1 MAAST
6 IDSTLFRDQFSTPA
20 MRAVFDDKM
29 TVQKWLDVEAAL
41 ARAEASLGI
50 IPEQAA
56 RDITRA
62 ADVEQYDLD
71 AMRDEMARTSH
82 PIVPL
87 VRAMAKA
94 CEKLGAKEAGEFV
107 HWGATTQDIMDTGLV
122 LQMKDGLDLL
132 LDALGVLDANLEKL
146 ARDHRDT
153 PMAGRTHGQQAL
165 PITFGYKAAVWLDE
179 VRRHVARLQD
189 MAPRVLVGQFSG
201 AVGTYAAIGEKG
213 PEVMRRMMA
222 DLGLTAPVICWH
234 VAKDR
239 PADFACNLALVTGT
253 MGKIAH
259 EVATLQRTEL
269 AELEEPHQPG
279 KVGSSTMPQK
289 RNPSICEGIQ
299 SIARLAWA
307 CVPPAFE
314 GMVAEHERDKV
325 ANQGERDFIP
335 RLCCYTEAAVRKV
348 AHVTG
353 GLSVRTGN
361 MRKNLDM
368 TGGLLLSE
376 AVMMTLGQKIGRNT
390 AHDVVYE
397 AAMEAFEKD
406 LVFRDLLLKDG
417 RVTAVMSA
425 ADLDGILDP
434 ARYTGLSAE
443 MVDAVLAAQA

>member
-1 MAAST
+1 MAAGT
-6 IDSTLFRDQFSTPA
+6 IDSTLFRDQFSTAA
-20 MRAVFDDKM
+20 MRAVFDDAM
-29 TVQKWLDVEAAL
+29 TVQKWLDTEAAL
-41 ARAEASLGI
+41 ARAEASLSI

-62 ADVEQYDLD
+62 ADVSQYDLD
-71 AMRDEMARTSH
+71 AMREEMARTSH

-94 CEKLGAKEAGEFV
+94 CEKLGAKQSGEYV

-122 LQMKDGLDLL
+122 LQMKD
-132 LDALGVLDANLEKL
+132 ALGLIMAALAELEANLVKL
-146 ARDHRDT
+146 AVDHRDT

-165 PITFGYKAAVWLDE
+165 PVTFGYKAAVWLDE
-179 VRRHVARLQD
+179 VRRHMVRLTE
-189 MAPRVLVGQFSG
+189 MGPRVLVGQFSG
-201 AVGTYAAIGEKG
+201 AVGTYAAIGARG
-213 PEVMRRMMA
+213 PEVMARMMA
-222 DLGLTAPVICWH
+222 DLELGAPLICWH

-239 PADFACNLALVTGT
+239 PADFACNLALVAGT
-253 MGKIAH
+253 MGRIAH

-299 SIARLAWA
+299 AIARLAWA

-314 GMVAEHERDKV
+314 GMMAEHERDKV

-335 RLCCYTEAAVRKV
+335 RLCCYAEAAVRKV
-348 AHVTG
+348 AYVTG
-353 GLSVRTGN
+353 GLTVRREN
-361 MRKNLDM
+361 MRRNLDL

-376 AVMMTLGQKIGRNT
+376 AVMMKLGQAIGRNT

-397 AAMEAFEKD
+397 AAMEAFEKN
-406 LVFRDLLLKDG
+406 LVFRDLLLQDG
-417 RVTAVMSA
+417 RVTAAMSA
-425 ADLDGILDP
+425 EDLDAILDP

-443 MVDAVLAAQA
+443 MVDRVLGG

>member
-20 MRAVFDDKM
+20 MRTVFDDKM

-50 IPEQAA
+50 IPAEAA
-56 RDITRA
+56 EDITRA

-87 VRAMAKA
+87 VRAMANA
-94 CEKLGAKEAGEFV
+94 CEKLGAKQAGEYV

-122 LQMKDGLDLL
+122 LQMKDGLTLVLGALAELEGCLTDL
-132 LDALGVLDANLEKL
+132 AKT
-146 ARDHRDT
+146 HRDT

-179 VRRHVARLQD
+179 VRRHRQRLED
-189 MAPRVLVGQFSG
+189 MAPRVLVGQFAG
-201 AVGTYAAIGEKG
+201 AVGTYAAIGAQG
-213 PEVMRRMMA
+213 PEVMRLMME
-222 DLGLTAPVICWH
+222 DLGLIAPAICWH

-239 PADFACNLALVTGT
+239 PADFACNLALVAGT

-259 EVATLQRTEL
+259 EIANLQRTEM

-299 SIARLAWA
+299 SLARVAWA
-307 CVPPAFE
+307 CVPPAFD
-314 GMVAEHERDKV
+314 GMIAEHERDKV

-335 RLCCYTEAAVRKV
+335 RLCCYTEAAVRKT
-348 AHVTG
+348 AYVTG
-353 GLSVRTGN
+353 GLTVRSEN

-376 AVMMTLGQKIGRNT
+376 AVMMKLGQEIGRNT

-397 AAMEAFEKD
+397 AAMEAFEKN
-406 LVFRDLLLKDG
+406 LVFRDLLLADE
-417 RVTAVMSA
+417 RVTKAMSA
-425 ADLDGILDP
+425 EDLDAIMDP
-434 ARYTGLSAE
+434 VRYTGLSGE
-443 MVDAVLAAQA
+443 MVDAVLASK